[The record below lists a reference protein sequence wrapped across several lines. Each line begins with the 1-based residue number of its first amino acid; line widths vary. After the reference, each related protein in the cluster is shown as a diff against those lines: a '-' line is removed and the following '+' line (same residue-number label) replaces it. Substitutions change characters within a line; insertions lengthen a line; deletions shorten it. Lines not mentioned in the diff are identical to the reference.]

1 MRMHGNFEKFNT
13 VWHELAYADD
23 IVVRELIV
31 AKESLKLI
39 YVDDMV
45 DSALLAK
52 SIVSPILTSKNKTIS
67 LELLCNKVLTD
78 AGCELLDDNDQ
89 IIHKMLSG
97 FVVIFTQRDS
107 RALCVACQGYE
118 KRSITEPPTSAVLRG
133 PREGFIEDSTVNI
146 SLIRRR
152 VKSKNLAIRQLKVGR
167 RSATTVSLI
176 YLANVADDSIVQMV
190 EQKIKKI
197 DIDGIVDSFFIQS
210 FLEDENNNFFK
221 QVGNSEKPDVIAA
234 KIFEGRVAI
243 VVDGSPIVLTVPYI
257 LFEDFQS
264 ADDYYAHPYRA
275 TFARCIRILGIL
287 LAIMLPGVYVAM
299 QSYHY
304 SLFPSTFLISLLNS
318 IETLS
323 FPPLLEILF
332 VLFLFEILSEASI
345 RMPKYLGMAL
355 SIVGALILGDTAV
368 KAGLI
373 SSPSVMMV
381 AISSICLYTVP
392 DQVPTASLLRVIF
405 TVLGGVA
412 GFFGVMLGIIFVL
425 TCLVSMDSYGSP
437 YLAPYAPYV
446 PKDLKDALVK
456 HDLKDMFTR
465 PESIPNKNKVRM
477 HSDNKD

>member
-1 MRMHGNFEKFNT
+1 MQVKFLKFHKIKNQ
-13 VWHELAYADD
+13 LASAADV
-23 IVVRELIV
+23 VVRELIV
-31 AKESLKLI
+31 AKNTLKI
-39 YVDDMV
+39 MYIDDMI
-45 DSALLAK
+45 DSNLLAK
-52 SIVSPILTSKNKTIS
+52 SIVSPLLSSKKVEAS
-67 LELLCNKVLTD
+67 LHFLQDKVLTD
-78 AGCELLDDNDQ
+78 GGCELLTDNDQ
-89 IIHKMLSG
+89 IIHKLLSG
-97 FVVIFTQRDS
+97 FVLLFMADDINV
-107 RALCVACQGYE
+107 LCVACQGYE
-118 KRSITEPPTSAVLRG
+118 RRSITEPPTSAVLRG
-133 PREGFIEDSTVNI
+133 PREGFIEDAVVNI

-152 VKSKNLAIRQLKVGR
+152 VKSKNLAIKQLQVGKQ
-167 RSATTVSLI
+167 SSTLVSLI
-176 YLANVADDSIVQMV
+176 YLSNIADDKVVHAVQ
-190 EQKIKKI
+190 KKI
-197 DIDGIVDSFFIQS
+197 EGINIDGLVDSFFIQS
-210 FLEDENNNFFK
+210 FLEDADNKFFK

-275 TFARCIRILGIL
+275 TFARFIRILGML
-287 LAIMLPGVYVAM
+287 LAIMLPGIYVAM

-405 TVLGGVA
+405 TMLGGVA
-412 GFFGVMLGIIFVL
+412 GFFGIMLSVL
-425 TCLVSMDSYGSP
+425 CILACLVSMDSFGSP
-437 YLAPYAPYV
+437 YLAPYAPFV

-456 HDLKDMFTR
+456 HDLKDMTTR
-465 PESIPNKNKVRM
+465 PDSIPNKNRVRIKY
-477 HSDNKD
+477 DCKNK